1 MSVDYVNTKPNWV
14 KQDEVI
20 PTVLGWENKNTGEIL
35 VSLTSVGG
43 AANPQPSKYM
53 EIHGIEKTIT
63 PGIEK
68 TITPVVT
75 TLNMSQK
82 TMSLNE
88 TENKDISVTVTPE
101 SSTQSVIWETTNE
114 GNVIIGDTGLNCTVI
129 GIIAGTSTITA
140 KWSDDNSII
149 ATCVVTVKSA
159 V

>member
-1 MSVDYVNTKPNWV
+1 MSVDYVNTKPNWA

-53 EIHGIEKTIT
+53 EIHGIEDTLT
-63 PGIEK
+63 PI
-68 TITPVVT
+68 VT
-75 TLNMSQK
+75 TLTMSQK
-82 TMSLNE
+82 TISLNE
-88 TENKDISVTVTPE
+88 TDSKDISVTVTPE
-101 SSTQSVIWETTNE
+101 SSTQSVIWETSNKE
-114 GNVIIGDTGLNCTVI
+114 NVTIVANGLTCTVT
-129 GIIAGTSTITA
+129 GVLAGVSTITA

-149 ATCVVTVKSA
+149 ATCVVTVKPVVKS

>member
-53 EIHGIEKTIT
+53 DIHGIENTVT
-63 PGIEK
+63 PVV
-68 TITPVVT
+68 TPVVT
-75 TLNMSQK
+75 TLTMTQK

-88 TENKDISVTVTPE
+88 TDSKDISVTVTPE
-101 SSTQSVIWETTNE
+101 SSTQSVIWETSNKE
-114 GNVIIGDTGLNCTVI
+114 NVTIVANGLTCAVTGVL
-129 GIIAGTSTITA
+129 AGTSTITA
-140 KWSDDNSII
+140 KWSDDNSIT
-149 ATCVVTVKSA
+149 ATCVVTVKPA

>member
-1 MSVDYVNTKPNWV
+1 MSVDYVNTKPNWA

-53 EIHGIEKTIT
+53 EIHGIEDTLT
-63 PGIEK
+63 PI
-68 TITPVVT
+68 VT
-75 TLNMSQK
+75 TLTMSQK
-82 TMSLNE
+82 TISLNE
-88 TENKDISVTVTPE
+88 TDSKDISVTVTPE
-101 SSTQSVIWETTNE
+101 SSTQSAIWETSNKE
-114 GNVIIGDTGLNCTVI
+114 NVTIVANGLTCTVT
-129 GIIAGTSTITA
+129 GVLAGVSTITA

-159 V
+159 VKSV

>member
-53 EIHGIEKTIT
+53 EIHGIEEQGKEVIPTTIS
-63 PGIEK
+63 
-68 TITPVVT
+68 
-75 TLNMSQK
+75 MSQK
-82 TMSLNE
+82 TMSLKTMSLNE
-88 TENKDISVTVTPE
+88 RDSKDISVTVTPK
-101 SSTQSVIWETTNE
+101 SSTQSVIWETSNKKNVTIVTN
-114 GNVIIGDTGLNCTVI
+114 GLTCTATGVL
-129 GIIAGTSTITA
+129 AGVSTITA
-140 KWSDDNSII
+140 KWSDDNSIT
-149 ATCVVTVKSA
+149 ATCVVTVKPA

>member
-35 VSLTSVGG
+35 VSLVSVGG

-53 EIHGIEKTIT
+53 EIRGIENTVT
-63 PGIEK
+63 PV
-68 TITPVVT
+68 TPVVT
-75 TLNMSQK
+75 TLTMSQK
-82 TMSLNE
+82 TMSLDGGDS
-88 TENKDISVTVTPE
+88 KYISVSITPE
-101 SSTQSVIWETTNE
+101 SSEQSVFWSTSSAENATIVT
-114 GNVIIGDTGLNCTVI
+114 DGLSCTVT
-129 GIIAGTSTITA
+129 GIRAGTSTITA

-159 V
+159 L